1 MSKLINVCVFLK
13 KSLLILS
20 CIFLFSACEVQDEDD
35 KKLRDIDFT
44 VVPEANIPKEL
55 QAIIDDKKQEPF
67 LVSYGDKENLYI
79 AVGYGAQPTGGYSIQ
94 VEELYETENAIWI
107 DTEFIG
113 PSKTEDVSQSV
124 SYPYIVVQ
132 MEYMDKQVRQD

>member
-1 MSKLINVCVFLK
+1 MTKLINVCVFLK

-20 CIFLFSACEVQDEDD
+20 CIFLFTACEVQDEDD

>member
-1 MSKLINVCVFLK
+1 MTKLINVCVFLK

-20 CIFLFSACEVQDEDD
+20 CIFLFTACEVQDEDD

-94 VEELYETENAIWI
+94 VEELYETKNAIWI

-113 PSKTEDVSQSV
+113 PSKTEDVSQSI

-132 MEYMDKQVRQD
+132 TEYMDKQVRQD